1 MVKKIKL
8 KKIENVVDSDGYVS
22 NIEDIIGE
30 VKNITLKVTIIDI
43 FKLELE
49 DGIIVVT
56 RLKDNSGIISA
67 ILVVD
72 RESDY
77 KEFINNI
84 SANNM
89 YIVKGN
95 SVILR
100 EPTDNDLD
108 IIKEKLKGI
117 ININDIYLVI
127 TSIQK
132 IN

>member
-8 KKIENVVDSDGYVS
+8 KKIENVVNSDSYVS
-22 NIEDIIGE
+22 NIEDIVGE
-30 VKNITLKVTIIDI
+30 VKNIILKVTIIDI

-49 DGIIVVT
+49 DGIIVVL
-56 RLKDNSGIISA
+56 RLKDNSGMISA
-67 ILVVD
+67 ILAVD

-89 YIVKGN
+89 YLVKGN

>member
-8 KKIENVVDSDGYVS
+8 KKIENVVNSDSYVS
-22 NIEDIIGE
+22 NIEDIVGE
-30 VKNITLKVTIIDI
+30 VKNIILKVTIIDI

-49 DGIIVVT
+49 DGIIVVL
-56 RLKDNSGIISA
+56 RLKDNSGMISA

-89 YIVKGN
+89 YLVKGN